1 MAKYISVQVNY
12 DPDKIDSDIV
22 RNSFDG
28 HDGGGYCFID
38 GMRDEFFI
46 IEGYVAKTYLP
57 SLKRDVRNMRRRKG
71 VNGVSWDIVDDSD
84 LHEDEPSS
92 RNSK

>member
-12 DPDKIDSDIV
+12 DPMKVDRDIV
-22 RNSFDG
+22 ANSFDG

-38 GMRDEFFI
+38 RTRDEFFI
-46 IEGYVAKTYLP
+46 IEGYVEKTYLP

-71 VNGVSWDIVDDSD
+71 VNGVSWEIVDP
-84 LHEDEPSS
+84 DEGDDE
-92 RNSK
+92 